1 MGGRIPLRIQAG
13 LATIRHME
21 AKDLATVVVAA
32 LGILATVI
40 TSWFA
45 MRRQAENL
53 REQLAAQERQFHE
66 QFRNEVLREHFGRL
80 WETRKEGYL
89 DIGKWVID
97 VREAIRTARK
107 KGGEWA
113 PVDSISSKTMSHLF
127 IYADHDVYAK
137 GDGIRGRYR
146 AVLEMLEDYPKMMTP
161 ELRQKSLDRVDNAAF
176 ALIHTVRESALR
188 QPDWSAPTPASDTVH
203 VDLPDI
209 DLFN

>member
-1 MGGRIPLRIQAG
+1 MGGRIPLRIQVG
-13 LATIRHME
+13 LVTIRHMQ
-21 AKDLATVVVAA
+21 AKDVATVVVAA

-53 REQLAAQERQFHE
+53 REQLAAQQRQFHE
-66 QFRNEVLREHFGRL
+66 QFRHEVLREHFGRL

-89 DIGKWVID
+89 DIGTWVID

-107 KGGEWA
+107 KGEWA
-113 PVDSISSKTMSHLF
+113 PVDSLSSKTMSQLF

-137 GDGIRGRYR
+137 GDMLRGRYR
-146 AVLEMLEDYPKMMTP
+146 AVLEMLEEHPNVMTS

-176 ALIHTVRESALR
+176 ELILTVRENALR
-188 QPDWSAPTPASDTVH
+188 QPDWSASTPASDTVD
-203 VDLPDI
+203 VDLPDVDPFI
-209 DLFN
+209 